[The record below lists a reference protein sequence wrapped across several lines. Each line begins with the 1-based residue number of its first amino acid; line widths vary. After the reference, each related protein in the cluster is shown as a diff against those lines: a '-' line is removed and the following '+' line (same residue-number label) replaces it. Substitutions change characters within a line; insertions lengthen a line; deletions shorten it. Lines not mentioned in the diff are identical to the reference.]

1 MLTRIFAIVKKEFR
15 QIRRDIRTLL
25 LIFIFPVFLLVLF
38 GYALNL
44 DVKNIKI
51 AVNDRDNSAES
62 REFVHMLE
70 SSGYFKLTG
79 YIYDE
84 KEIGKYLD
92 EKLAQ
97 CIVVIPKGLSENTG
111 NGGIVKIQ
119 FLVDGVDGN
128 TANIIMNY
136 MNLATAYYSKKV
148 SQEFIDRTGMKM
160 AVLINPEPIFWYNP
174 DLNTTKFLVPGLLS
188 MILILTAVILTCLSI
203 VRERE
208 LGSMEQLKVSPLGSL
223 ELIIGKTIPYTVV
236 SLFVAAFTLAIA
248 MAAFGVE
255 VKGSYFML
263 FISTLI
269 FLITSLSIGIF
280 ISTVADSQQVAFQL
294 AAFITLLPTFILS
307 GFVFPI
313 ESMPPFIQ
321 VITNI
326 TPAKFYIRIL
336 RAIMIKGAGIEAYYN
351 DLISLVIF
359 AFVLIL
365 IGTIRTRRLKAV

>member
-1 MLTRIFAIVKKEFR
+1 MLIRIYAIVKKEFR

-51 AVNDRDNSAES
+51 AIDDRDNSPES
-62 REFVHMLE
+62 REFIHMLE
-70 SSGYFKLTG
+70 SSGYFRLTG

-84 KEIGKYLD
+84 NDIGKYLD

-97 CIVVIPKGLSENTG
+97 CVIVIPKDLSQNMGSGQT
-111 NGGIVKIQ
+111 VKIQ

-136 MNLATAYYSKKV
+136 MNLATTYYSKKI
-148 SQEFIDRTGMKM
+148 SQEFIDKSGIKM
-160 AVLINPEPIFWYNP
+160 TILINPEPIFWYNP

-223 ELIIGKTIPYTVV
+223 ELIIGKTIPFTVV

-248 MAAFGVE
+248 MIAFGVE
-255 VKGSYFML
+255 IKGSYLML
-263 FISTLI
+263 FVSTLI
-269 FLITSLSIGIF
+269 FLITSLSIGIL
-280 ISTVADSQQVAFQL
+280 ISTIADSQQVAFQL
-294 AAFITLLPTFILS
+294 TAFITLLPTFILS

-321 VITNI
+321 IITNI

-351 DLISLVIF
+351 DLISLIIF
-359 AFVLIL
+359 AFILIL
-365 IGTIRTRRLKAV
+365 IGTIRTRKLKAV